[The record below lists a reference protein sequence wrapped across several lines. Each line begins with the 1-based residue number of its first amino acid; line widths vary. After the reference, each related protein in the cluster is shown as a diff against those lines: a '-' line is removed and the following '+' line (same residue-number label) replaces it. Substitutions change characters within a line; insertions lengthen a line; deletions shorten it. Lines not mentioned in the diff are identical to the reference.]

1 MYKIPHGYFIAVE
14 GVDFAGKSTLVPAL
28 TEWLKGCVDN
38 VVSTGEPGG
47 TPFANA
53 IRAVFK
59 GDVSQHVSQ
68 TAMALLVNAARHD
81 HVLTVIIPALANQS
95 IVVSDR
101 YVCSTYMYQH
111 DATELDAICEI
122 GTAGLVPDL
131 TILLDID
138 YLTYTQRMP
147 QRRREHDHLDCMDVE
162 TFTKRRDGMV
172 EFNNTYPFNTLLI
185 DANSL
190 TPTEVLDRCV
200 TCVTERFK
208 AICQ

>member
-1 MYKIPHGYFIAVE
+1 MYKIPHGYFIAIE

-38 VVSTGEPGG
+38 VVSTREPGG
-47 TPFANA
+47 TPFSEA
-53 IRAVFK
+53 IRAIVK
-59 GDVSQHVSQ
+59 DQVSKPVNH
-68 TAMALLVNAARHD
+68 TALALLVNAARHD
-81 HVLTVIIPALANQS
+81 HVATVIIPALANQS
-95 IVVSDR
+95 VVVTDR

-111 DATELDAICEI
+111 SAAELDTVCQI

-138 YLTYTQRMP
+138 YLTYTQRMRARDAA
-147 QRRREHDHLDCMDVE
+147 QDHLDIMDIE

-185 DANSL
+185 DANGL
-190 TPTEVLDRCV
+190 TPADVLDRCV
-200 TCVTERFK
+200 TCLTERFK